1 MVAERGRCYRRRC
14 GTTLALRHWRVLPDF
29 PGGQRS
35 EGEGDAAATS
45 CHTGGLEQRM
55 TALEEVPARV
65 GALESQIVQLRG
77 EMQSEF
83 AALRMEMR
91 AGDEETRGVIRE
103 ELWKTR
109 DELIQQFRG
118 ELRGEIGQVRG
129 EIGQVRGE
137 VDSLRGEM
145 KAMGD
150 RLEAAIQEA
159 RNHSR
164 VMFEE
169 LIERIARI
177 GEGASRRSRRKS

>member
-1 MVAERGRCYRRRC
+1 MVMPPQPLSTRVER
-14 GTTLALRHWRVLPDF
+14 
-29 PGGQRS
+29 
-35 EGEGDAAATS
+35 
-45 CHTGGLEQRM
+45 LEQRM
-55 TALEEVPARV
+55 TALEELPARV

-77 EMQSEF
+77 EMHGEF

-91 AGDEETRGVIRE
+91 AGDEETRRVLRE
-103 ELWKTR
+103 
-109 DELIQQFRG
+109 
-118 ELRGEIGQVRG
+118 ELRGELGQLR
-129 EIGQVRGE
+129 
-137 VDSLRGEM
+137 DNLRGEM

-177 GEGASRRSRRKS
+177 GEGSRRRPRRKS